1 MTSRSRVPHISHLVL
16 HFRFK
21 HSFHL
26 DRNRDRHQYPLR
38 YLRGFFPHCR
48 PPCLPP
54 FHLPIQVLQPRRFFL
69 RLPSHRPVSSSV
81 RPQRL
86 VLIRSCLSPLVDVF
100 YALPACLGNHRRPPS
115 PPCVEPSSTQEGTS
129 RLGHSG
135 RLGQVATQDPQLV
148 AFQQRYRVMSVGVAI
163 FPPSIMCAPPLLLRV
178 SPSFGLCGP
187 IVSYSY
193 L

>member
-26 DRNRDRHQYPLR
+26 DRNRYRHQYPLR

-100 YALPACLGNHRRPPS
+100 DAPPVCLGNRCPS
-115 PPCVEPSSTQEGTS
+115 SSPRVDPSSTQEGGS
-129 RLGHSG
+129 RLGHS
-135 RLGQVATQDPQLV
+135 RHIGQVATQDPQPVDL
-148 AFQQRYRVMSVGVAI
+148 
-163 FPPSIMCAPPLLLRV
+163 
-178 SPSFGLCGP
+178 
-187 IVSYSY
+187 
-193 L
+193 